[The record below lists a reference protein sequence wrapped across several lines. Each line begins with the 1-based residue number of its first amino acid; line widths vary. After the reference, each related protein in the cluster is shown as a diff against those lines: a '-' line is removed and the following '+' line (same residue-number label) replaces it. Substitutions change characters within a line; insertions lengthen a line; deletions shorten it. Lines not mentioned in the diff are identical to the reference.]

1 MNRIHYPLLI
11 ILLFLAL
18 NGQTYAQTP
27 TTGKKNST
35 HLFVHPGILF
45 SQTSLEHIRQVVENK
60 TMPEYGS
67 YELLKNQPLASA
79 DYKMNGPYTVIS
91 RDGQY
96 AFTKSKMEADFSA
109 AYLNAL
115 MWIATKEERHAKK
128 SLEILSAYA
137 DSLKTIPSTNDAPL
151 LVGLEGTKIVNAME
165 ILRYTYKGIDARE
178 LTKITKMIT
187 NIFLPVCETFYA
199 TKAYTNGNWGPIVTK
214 LYISA
219 AIYLDNKPMYAKAI
233 DFYRNAN
240 DNGTI
245 QNYISGTTGQIQ
257 ESGRD
262 QGHSQLGIGALA
274 TVCEIA
280 YNQGDDL
287 YEALDNRLLKGFEYV
302 AKYNLGYDDLPF
314 ETWKDVT
321 GKYSDW
327 TVISDKSRGHFI
339 PIYEMAY
346 NHYVRRKGLSMPY
359 TEEVIN
365 RIRPEGYDRDQPA
378 FGTLLFYT
386 RSAPE
391 QVNKSIIVD
400 APNKQTRMELRIDK
414 LGKLQYRIR
423 FSGKE
428 TVTWSDL
435 GLEFKGMVN
444 GEKTTIRSNERK
456 RCYERFAWPLGEND
470 SITNSYNELKINCS
484 SDSLE
489 YSLIVRVYD
498 GSVAFRYAIPKKVGA
513 ISKENTT
520 FQFKKSFSLYQY
532 NQESTFTPVVVDTF
546 SKTCDFPATLQTAN
560 GFITI
565 GEAENDS
572 YTKAELKKGELPN
585 SLAVAFIRD
594 KEVAVD
600 DAFQTP
606 WRTISFSKTAIGLH
620 QYSELFLKLVP
631 NPRKEIPTWI
641 KPGKLIRAQL
651 NTQSGIECIDFAVK
665 HHFQYIMF
673 DAGWYGAEFRG
684 SSDPTQV
691 IPQIDM
697 PKVIQYGKDNGIG
710 VILYVNQVGLKA
722 KLDTILPLYKAWGV
736 QGLKF
741 GFVDGLT
748 QNGIKWLV
756 SAIKKVN
763 EYGFILDIHDNYKPT
778 GLSRMYPA
786 LLTQEGIRGDE
797 NSPDAFHTTV
807 LPFTRFLAGPADF
820 TFCYPN
826 EKNSYSKNLKVSKA
840 QQLAL
845 TVVFFSPLQ
854 SMFWYGRPLEYT
866 NEAEIEFFN
875 LVPTVWN
882 ESHYLAG
889 DIGQNISVARRH
901 GDTWFVGNVAGLND
915 WKSKVTLGFLTKGKT
930 YTATVYEDD
939 GKGGLRKR
947 TLEVKK
953 GDVFPL
959 DIKATCGQALLIH
972 EIEN

>member
-1 MNRIHYPLLI
+1 MKRNHFPLFI
-11 ILLFLAL
+11 AVLLLAL
-18 NGQTYAQTP
+18 SGHIFAQSQ
-27 TTGKKNST
+27 TTGKINST

-45 SQTSLEHIRQVVENK
+45 SQASLEHIRQVVENK

-67 YELLKNQPLASA
+67 YEMLENQPLASA
-79 DYKMNGPYTVIS
+79 DYKMNGPYVVIS
-91 RDGQY
+91 RDGKF

-115 MWIATKEERHAKK
+115 MWVATKEERHAKK

-137 DSLKTIPSTNDAPL
+137 DSLKSIPSTNDAPL

-165 ILRYTYKGIDARE
+165 ILRYTYKGIDAKE
-178 LTKITKMIT
+178 LSKITKMIT
-187 NIFLPVCETFYA
+187 DIFLPVCEKFYA

-219 AIYLDNKPMYAKAI
+219 AIYLDNRTMYAKAI

-245 QNYISGTTGQIQ
+245 QYYISGTTGQIQ

-287 YEALDNRLLKGFEYV
+287 YGALDNRLLKGFEYV
-302 AKYNLGYDDLPF
+302 AKYNLGYNDVPF

-327 TVISDKSRGHFI
+327 SVISDKSRGRFI

-346 NHYVRRKGLSMPY
+346 NHFVRRKGLSMPF
-359 TEEVIN
+359 TEEVIK

-378 FGTLLFYT
+378 FGTLLFST
-386 RSAPE
+386 NNEPARE
-391 QVNKSIIVD
+391 IKSIYVD
-400 APNKQTRMELRIDK
+400 APNKQTRMEIRTDRQ
-414 LGKLQYRIR
+414 GKLQYRVN

-444 GEKTTIRSNERK
+444 DEKTTIKSSERKSCNER
-456 RCYERFAWPLGEND
+456 FTWPLGEND
-470 SITNSYNELKINCS
+470 TITNSYNELKLTCS
-484 SDSLE
+484 RTSVQ
-489 YSLIVRVYD
+489 YNLIVRVFD
-498 GSVAFRYAIPKKVGA
+498 GSVAFRYGIPKNVGN

-520 FQFKKSFSLYQY
+520 FQFKKSFTLYQY
-532 NQESTFTPVVVDTF
+532 NQESTFTPVAIDTF
-546 SKTCDFPATLQTAN
+546 SKTCDFPATLQTSE

-572 YTKAELKKGELPN
+572 YTKAELKKGETPN

-594 KEVAVD
+594 KEVATD
-600 DAFQTP
+600 NAFQTP
-606 WRTISFSKTAIGLH
+606 WRTVSFSKTAIGLH

-631 NPRKEIPTWI
+631 NPRKDVPTWI

-684 SSDPTQV
+684 SSDPTQI

-736 QGLKF
+736 SGLKF

-763 EYGFILDIHDNYKPT
+763 DYGFILDIHDNYKPT
-778 GLSRMYPA
+778 GLSRLYPA
-786 LLTQEGIRGDE
+786 LITQEGIRGDE

-845 TVVFFSPLQ
+845 TVVYLSPLQ

-866 NEAEIEFFN
+866 NEAEIEFFD

-889 DIGQNISVARRH
+889 EIGQNISVARRK
-901 GDTWFVGNVAGLND
+901 GTTWFVGNVAGMKD
-915 WKSKVTLGFLTKGKT
+915 WKNSIQLNFLTKGIT

-939 GKGGLRKR
+939 GNGSIQKSMIK
-947 TLEVKK
+947 VKK
-953 GDVFPL
+953 GEAFSFDL
-959 DIKATCGQALLIH
+959 KAKGGQALIIQ
-972 EIEN
+972 E